1 MARKI
6 LTFMATVA
14 IAVISLASCNK
25 NNNPVIQFDKTLY
38 TVYEG
43 GEVVIGITVSEPSDA
58 DILVPLRFN
67 DGPVKNVDYTVSS
80 ETVTIP
86 AGQTVGY
93 VTLTNISM
101 TVEKPLAMSFE
112 LPAGYSYGLR
122 LLAIVNPDS
131 QEAIVYQFTTDK
143 TYANESV
150 IATIKVTGSVSG
162 SDLVT
167 PEDIYI
173 PLVLEGEGSSALT
186 FVPENSS
193 SAAQPESEVYALL
206 RAGETK
212 ATVRFTVA
220 DGFSGD
226 LNAVLSVDN
235 SEDNRFIAGDN
246 STLSIKVRGLQTPD
260 KLLGTWVFSK
270 VYDLDE
276 IEEFF
281 AEEEDD
287 TELLPTHNEGFTLTF
302 AQGADGEVTV
312 TPGGTGDMLNFFR
325 TATVSLTE
333 PKNTVSGAV
342 TLGKYTVYE
351 NNMFIADVA
360 ETYQTNTYYKL
371 SSANRAFSSS
381 YESLG
386 EAVVVFCLTDNG
398 LNVEFRDYD
407 TPPFGEIWWEY
418 AGCDPEMFGFA
429 SLFVRK

>member
-1 MARKI
+1 
-6 LTFMATVA
+6 MATVA

-131 QEAIVYQFTTDK
+131 QEAIVYQFATDK

-206 RAGETK
+206 RSGETK

-246 STLSIKVRGLQTPD
+246 STLSINVRGLQTPD

-276 IEEFF
+276 VEEFF
-281 AEEEDD
+281 AEMDD
-287 TELLPTHNEGFTLTF
+287 DPELLPTHNEGFTLTF

-333 PKNTVSGAV
+333 PMNTVSGAV
-342 TLGKYTVYE
+342 TLGKYTAYE

-381 YESLG
+381 DESLG
-386 EAVVVFCLTDNG
+386 EAVVVFSLTDNG

-407 TPPFGEIWWEY
+407 TPPFGEMWWED
-418 AGCDPEMFGFA
+418 GKFDPEVFGFA

>member
-1 MARKI
+1 
-6 LTFMATVA
+6 MATVA

-131 QEAIVYQFTTDK
+131 QEAIVYQFATDK

-167 PEDIYI
+167 PEDLYI

-246 STLSIKVRGLQTPD
+246 STLSINVRGLQTPD

-276 IEEFF
+276 VEEWF
-281 AEEEDD
+281 AEMEDD

-302 AQGADGEVTV
+302 AQDSNGEVTV

-333 PKNTVSGAV
+333 PKNTVSGSV

-351 NNMFIADVA
+351 SNMFIADVA
-360 ETYQTNTYYKL
+360 ETYQTNTYYQL

-381 YESLG
+381 DESLG
-386 EAVVVFCLTDNG
+386 EAVVVFSLTDNG

-407 TPPFGEIWWEY
+407 TPPFGEMWWD
-418 AGCDPEMFGFA
+418 GGGFDPEVFGFA